1 MHSRNRY
8 RVITIVADF
17 TLVTKN
23 AKKYCTSFL
32 KQFLDN
38 RKFLQDLV
46 SLHNTVFREVNY
58 YSMKYRLLC
67 LIHGLSNSGNVEIN
81 GISETNLKAK
91 FCTKSHVVRLL
102 FVFVVLI

>member
-32 KQFLDN
+32 MQFLDN

-46 SLHNTVFREVNY
+46 SLYNTVFREVNY
-58 YSMKYRLLC
+58 YSMK
-67 LIHGLSNSGNVEIN
+67 ISPVMPNSWIVE
-81 GISETNLKAK
+81 
-91 FCTKSHVVRLL
+91 
-102 FVFVVLI
+102 